1 LELVLRIIYL
11 MQPKRKINFKI
22 SIMKQKISILFLLFA
37 FVFTAKAQENE
48 GAGASYVGTVTS
60 MEYVASLASRMADL
74 PAAPESIGEA
84 QDGRSSGNKVVIG
97 KDPQTEDDYFVRNQD
112 PLTQKIQGK
121 APSIVF
127 DAYTSGSQPT
137 DPSMAVGPDHVFV
150 VFNTGFIIYDKAG
163 LALTGQIAPN
173 PAIFPSGGCCDLTAS
188 YDRAADRWVI
198 TFLGGGVQ
206 VAVSDGPDP
215 INDGWF
221 VYTIGSINDYQKLS
235 VWSDGYYLTDNT
247 SSSNKV
253 WAMDRTEMLAG
264 NAAAGIQGF
273 NLPGIVTSGFYSP
286 QALNVTDDNMPAA
299 GGLPVIYLQDD
310 AWGGVA
316 NDHVKLWTIDVDW
329 ATPGN
334 SSVSAPVEIATTP
347 FISVFDGGSFSNLAQ
362 PGGGADID
370 ALQATIMN
378 QAQFRKF
385 GGHNSALFNF
395 VVDTDA
401 TGGELAG
408 IRWFELRQPSDG
420 QPWTVHQEGTYTA
433 PDGRHAWHASMMMDL
448 QGNIGMGYTSMA
460 GPTTPN
466 PTDFRVSSYY
476 TGRFSADPIN
486 TMTIAE
492 ELIAAGNANIPGLRY
507 GDYSKIDIDP
517 TGDKEFWFI
526 NEYVNNGR
534 KGVVGVFQIAPNFNI
549 DSGVVS
555 IDTPVTGTLSAAET
569 VTITIFNYGQTAA
582 SGFNVT
588 YQVDGGAVITEAF
601 AGTVASATT
610 SQHTFATTADLSTV
624 GQTYTIV
631 AATVLAG
638 DEDTANDSTTSD
650 VTYLQPDDLGA
661 TAITSPTSGTNL
673 TATEAVT
680 VTVNNFG
687 GEPQSNFDLSYDIDG
702 TPVTEVV
709 PGPLAGNESMTYTFT
724 QLADLSD
731 FGSYNIS
738 ATTSLTGDSDTS
750 NDEVGVTVLNAN
762 CQPTMNCSFGDGFT
776 LISISTIN
784 NPSGCEGYA
793 DFTAQ
798 IANLDP
804 DSTNTL
810 TVSTGYGDQFV
821 NVWIDFNDDFVFT
834 SDELVVDNFE
844 IADGQAGG
852 NYTET
857 MDLVVPAGAALGQ
870 HIMRAKSNWNAPVPA
885 DACEETSF
893 GETEDYSANIGTLG
907 LSDNA
912 LSNSELI
919 VINNGNNI
927 FDVSLATTTFTEK
940 LELSVFNILGQRL
953 AYYRLE
959 NNGEGYSYNLDMS
972 YAAQGVY
979 LVKVGN
985 KELGKVKRII
995 VE

>member
-1 LELVLRIIYL
+1 
-11 MQPKRKINFKI
+11 
-22 SIMKQKISILFLLFA
+22 MKQKIYLSFLLVA
-37 FVFTAKAQENE
+37 FVFTANAQENGSE
-48 GAGASYVGTVTS
+48 GASYIGTVTS
-60 MEYVASLASRMADL
+60 MEYVQSLASRMADL
-74 PAAPESIGEA
+74 PAAPHSIGEA
-84 QDGRSSGNKVVIG
+84 QDGRSSGNKVIIG

-112 PLTQKIQGK
+112 PLTQKLQGK
-121 APSIVF
+121 APSLVF
-127 DAYTSGSQPT
+127 DAYTSGSTPS
-137 DPSMAVGPDHVFV
+137 DPSMAVGPNHVFV

-163 LALTGQIAPN
+163 VALTGQIAPN

-188 YDRAADRWVI
+188 YDSAADRWVI
-198 TFLGGGVQ
+198 TFLGGGAQ
-206 VAVSDGPDP
+206 IAVSDGPDP
-215 INDGWF
+215 VNDGWF
-221 VYTIGSINDYQKLS
+221 TYSIGSINDYQKLS

-247 SSSNKV
+247 TSANKV

-264 NAAAGIQGF
+264 NPAAGVQGF

-329 ATPGN
+329 VTPGN
-334 SSVSAPVEIATTP
+334 STISAPVEIATTP
-347 FISVFDGGSFSNLAQ
+347 FISVFDGGSFVNLDQ
-362 PGGGADID
+362 PNGGSSVD

-385 GGHNSALFNF
+385 GGHNSAVFNF

-401 TGGELAG
+401 SGGELAG

-420 QPWTVHQEGTYTA
+420 QPWSIFQEGTYTA

-448 QGNIGMGYTSMA
+448 QGNIGMGYTSMS
-460 GPTTPN
+460 GPTTPT
-466 PTDFRVSSYY
+466 TDFISSYY
-476 TGRFSADPIN
+476 TGRFANDPIN

-492 ELIAAGNANIPGLRY
+492 EVIQNGSGNIPSTRY

-526 NEYVNNGR
+526 NEYFNSGR

-549 DSGVVS
+549 DSGVVN
-555 IDTPVTGTLSAAET
+555 IDTPVTGTLTAAET
-569 VTITIFNYGQTAA
+569 VTVTIFNYGQTAA

-610 SQHTFATTADLSTV
+610 AQHTFATTADMSTV

-638 DEDTANDSTTSD
+638 DEDTSNDSTSSD
-650 VTYLQPDDLGA
+650 VTHLQPDDLGA

-673 TATEAVT
+673 TGTEAVT

-687 GEPQSNFDLSYDIDG
+687 GAAQSNFDLTYDLEG

-709 PGPLAGNESMTYTFT
+709 PGPLAGNDSMTYTFT
-724 QLADLSD
+724 QTADLSA
-731 FGSYNIS
+731 FGSYNLS

-750 NDEVGVTVLNAN
+750 NDEVAVVVLNAN
-762 CQPTMNCSFGDGFT
+762 CQPTMDCSFGDGFQLFSVT
-776 LISISTIN
+776 TIN

-798 IANLDP
+798 IADLNVGATEL
-804 DSTNTL
+804 L
-810 TVSTGYGDQFV
+810 TITTGYGDQFV

-834 SDELVVDNFE
+834 SDELVVDNYE
-844 IADGQAGG
+844 IANGQAGG
-852 NYTET
+852 TYTET

-893 GETEDYSANIGTLG
+893 GETEDYSANIGSLG
-907 LSDNA
+907 LNDNA

-919 VINNGNNI
+919 VVNNGNNI
-927 FDVSLATTTFTEK
+927 FDVSLATTSFTET
-940 LELSVFNILGQRL
+940 LELSVYNVLGQRL
-953 AYYRLE
+953 TYYRLE

-985 KELGKVKRII
+985 NELGKVKRII